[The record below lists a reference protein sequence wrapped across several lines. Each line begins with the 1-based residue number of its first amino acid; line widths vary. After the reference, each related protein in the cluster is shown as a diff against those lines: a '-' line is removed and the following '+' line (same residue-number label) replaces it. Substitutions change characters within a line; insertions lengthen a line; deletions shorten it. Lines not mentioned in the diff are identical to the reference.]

1 MSSRSRVASY
11 QWHKLGAPLAGEEE
25 ILSALT
31 KAKARGVV
39 TEYDSDTSFHAVWL
53 NGHPG
58 AELRAIRDLID
69 RLNPGTRVGRGQG

>member
-1 MSSRSRVASY
+1 MSGRSRVVSY

-25 ILSALT
+25 ILSALA

-39 TEYDSDTSFHAVWL
+39 TEYDNDTSFCTVWL

-58 AELRAIRDLID
+58 PELRALRGLVD
-69 RLNPGTRVGRGQG
+69 RLNPNARIGRGQ